1 MFRKSSKGLLI
12 PTVIALSTLTLISCG
27 GSGDSEQTVKPVPVV
42 AQPTGEVTPP
52 ATEHH
57 ETDGVKTQT
66 TSQVTVASNT
76 FTTLERNFS
85 SETVVT
91 DVMQVSSTV
100 AKTHD
105 IGKTLRYIGIQG
117 DYLVG
122 WEFNGAYDSKILS
135 YSLVSNKILE
145 EDNPDFNVSGLSFNG
160 IIMSVDGAED
170 VNFYHMDKGVMGHHF
185 FQIKDFT
192 GTASKFLST
201 AYLDHNYA
209 YVFNTDEVIRVHLK
223 DTSKPEKV
231 TDIPNFDKVTFTSDE
246 KFLYIGDYDGVND
259 ASVLIL
265 DKKNST
271 LANTLNLPGISVNS
285 ITVDANYIYI
295 SDNISKNVL
304 IYNKHTLADSGS
316 ITVNAKTYI
325 DYANGMLYI
334 YRDDTQVVEEHTL
347 SFAP

>member
-1 MFRKSSKGLLI
+1 MLNNKSDKNLLL
-12 PTVIALSTLTLISCG
+12 PALIALSSLTIISCG
-27 GSGDSEQTVKPVPVV
+27 GGSDSEKAPPPTTTPPVV
-42 AQPTGEVTPP
+42 KVPP
-52 ATEHH
+52 PDTEHH
-57 ETDGVKTQT
+57 GTDTIKTQT

-91 DVMQVSSTV
+91 DAMKVSSV
-100 AKTHD
+100 AGKTHD
-105 IGKTLRYIGIQG
+105 IGKTLKYIGIQG

-122 WEFNGAYDSKILS
+122 WEYNGSYDSKILS

-160 IIMSVDGAED
+160 IIMSVDGAEN

-209 YVFNTDEVIRVHLK
+209 YVFNTDEVIRVHLT
-223 DTSKPEKV
+223 DTTKPEKV
-231 TDIPNFDKVTFTSDE
+231 IAIPNFDKVTFTSDE
-246 KFLYIGDYDGVND
+246 KSLYIGDYDGIKD
-259 ASVLIL
+259 AGVLIL
-265 DKKNST
+265 DKKDNT
-271 LANTLNLPGISVNS
+271 LTNTLNLPGVSVNS

-304 IYNKHTLADSGS
+304 VYNKHTLADSGS
-316 ITVNAKTYI
+316 ISVNAKTYI

-334 YRDDTQVVEEHTL
+334 YRDATQVVEEHALT
-347 SFAP
+347 FAP